1 MAVDLH
7 QLDGGGVH
15 ESQSMFDLLQAA
27 GNNLILKSL
36 PEAMVVVF
44 DPDLRFVSTAGRGLA
59 AVELSAGVITGRTI
73 FETFPPDVVAVIE
86 PLYRAALAGKES
98 SFDLEYNGRTYLQR
112 VAPVHD
118 ADGTIVAGVGLGQDV
133 TAARQARLELIEE
146 RRRLREA
153 QEIGRLG
160 SWELDIASGRVT
172 WSDMM
177 FELYGVEPTE
187 EVTYAAT
194 LQHVHPED
202 RLHVDRAVNEC
213 INDGVPLRI
222 RYRAVRPN
230 DGAVRW
236 VDARGQRITGEPGP
250 ARLVGAVADV
260 TDVTAQ
266 VIAEGEARARHAFQE
281 AVITASPDII
291 FVYDVVSRRTMWSN
305 RSLSKLLGYDGVI
318 DASNAIGPRASTDA
332 DQTDCSL
339 ESELVAAFGSEF
351 GFGVP
356 GTRDIFEDLMPEED
370 RSPFEAALLDARAA
384 ADNETVQLNHRLY
397 HADGS
402 VRWFS
407 RRTTPLRRDG
417 SGQVT
422 QLVGALRDITD
433 AVALERQ
440 LTHSALHD
448 DLTGLPNRA
457 LLVDR
462 LDSALARTRR
472 DGREIAVLFCDL
484 DGFKRVN
491 DTAGHA
497 AGDAVL
503 VETAKRLQGVLREGD
518 TIARVG
524 GDEFVI
530 LIEPWNRVT
539 THEIPLDPAQL
550 VRLDRALAPLVANRI
565 AEALRQPIMVRDIE
579 HVVTASIGI
588 TYASLPAAGPAR
600 SMTADE
606 VLQDADA
613 AMYQAKRWGKDR
625 FEVFEHVMSTDLAER
640 GRVEQLLRQAIR
652 GHSLPA
658 TDPPPGPFGRRL
670 PTLSAAYQPVFDSQR
685 GKLVGFEALA
695 RLTDADGVSI
705 PPSVFIGVAE
715 DTGLIRSLG
724 LTMLDI
730 ACGQL
735 ASWRSELPDLDD
747 VTMAVNISAHHAQH
761 PNLGSDVRQAL
772 LTHTLEPS
780 ALVLELTETAL
791 LEAANSTIR
800 ALRGLFDDGVGIA
813 IDDFGTG
820 YASLRYLATLP
831 VSAVKIDQSF
841 TAGLMDNA
849 NSRKI
854 VNAVAGLAADMDLT
868 CVVEGVETKAQQ
880 LALPL
885 GVQVQG
891 WLTGKPLQPE
901 ELDLPVLLAGVAV

>member
-1 MAVDLH
+1 ML
-7 QLDGGGVH
+7 
-15 ESQSMFDLLQAA
+15 EAA
-27 GNNLILKSL
+27 SNNLILQSL

-44 DPDLRFVSTAGRGLA
+44 DHDLRYVSTAGRGLA
-59 AVELSAGVITGRTI
+59 AIELSTGVIAGRTI
-73 FETFPPDVVAVIE
+73 FETFPADVVAVIE
-86 PLYRAALAGKES
+86 PLYRAALAGHES
-98 SFDLEYNGRTYLQR
+98 SFDVAYNGRTYLQR
-112 VAPVHD
+112 LAPVRD
-118 ADGTIVAGVGLGQDV
+118 ADGRIVAGMGLGQDV
-133 TAARQARLELIEE
+133 TAARDARLELIEE

-153 QEIGRLG
+153 ESIGRLG
-160 SWELDIASGRVT
+160 SWELDSATGRVT
-172 WSDMM
+172 WSHMM
-177 FELYGVEPTE
+177 FELYGIENVGTE
-187 EVTYAAT
+187 VSYAVT

-202 RLHVDRAVNEC
+202 RLHVDQAVNEC
-213 INDGVPLRI
+213 IAGGLPLRV
-222 RYRAVRPN
+222 RYRAIRAN

-236 VDARGQRITGEPGP
+236 MDARGQRLTDARGQ

-260 TDVTAQ
+260 TEVTAQ

-291 FVYDVVSRRTMWSN
+291 FVYDIDSRRTMWSN
-305 RSLSKLLGYDGVI
+305 RSLSKLLGYDELPSSATPSMDPVDFEGVGGFRT
-318 DASNAIGPRASTDA
+318 SRGFDA
-332 DQTDCSL
+332 DLTAQ
-339 ESELVAAFGSEF
+339 FGSEF
-351 GFGVP
+351 GAVVP
-356 GTRDIFEDLMPEED
+356 GTRDIFEGLLPEED
-370 RSPFEAALLDARAA
+370 RAPFEAALLDARSA

-407 RRTTPLRRDG
+407 RRTTPLRRDE

-503 VETAKRLQGVLREGD
+503 VEAANRLQGVLREGD

-530 LIEPWNRVT
+530 LIEPWNRAPS
-539 THEIPLDPAQL
+539 HEIPLDPAQL
-550 VRLDRALAPLVANRI
+550 ARLDRALAPLVANRI
-565 AEALRQPIMVRDIE
+565 AEALRQPVIVRGVE

-652 GHSLPA
+652 GHALPA
-658 TDPPPGPFGRRL
+658 SEPPPGMFGRRVPVL
-670 PTLSAAYQPVFDSQR
+670 RAAYQPVFDSQR
-685 GKLVGFEALA
+685 GALVGFEALA

-705 PPSVFIGVAE
+705 PPSVFIAVAE

-724 LTMLDI
+724 QTMLDI

-735 ASWRSELPDLDD
+735 ASWRAELAQLAA

-772 LTHTLEPS
+772 LAHSLEPA

-841 TAGLMDNA
+841 TAGLMHNA

-854 VNAVAGLAADMDLT
+854 VNAVAGLAADMELT

-885 GVQVQG
+885 GVQMQG

-901 ELDLPVLLAGVAV
+901 ELNLPELLAGVAV